1 MAKRVFVRNFRDNEE
16 GRLLRTLRKSKDVV
30 AVKRA
35 EIIISSAQ
43 GDGAKEIA
51 QRLHF
56 TSDYIRKVIHAFNKD
71 GMKSVFSKYKNGGR
85 PRKILPEHESELV
98 EISMMPP
105 NIIGLPFTHW
115 SLETL
120 RDEAVK
126 RGLVPE
132 ISIET
137 VRKVLKL
144 HRRSLQRTKTWK
156 KSDDPEF
163 EEKKTPSK
171 DCIKKQKEGKRK

>member
-1 MAKRVFVRNFRDNEE
+1 MAKRVSVRDFKDNEE
-16 GRLLRTLRKSKDVV
+16 ERLLRTLRKSKDVI

-43 GDGAKEIA
+43 GDSAPEIA
-51 QRLHF
+51 DRLYF
-56 TSDYIRKVIHAFNKD
+56 TSDYVRKVIHAFNKE
-71 GMKSVFSKYKNGGR
+71 GMRAIFSKYRNGGR
-85 PRKILPEHESELV
+85 PRTILPEHESELV
-98 EISMMPP
+98 ELSMMPP
-105 NIIGLPFTHW
+105 DIIGLPFTHW

-126 RGLVPE
+126 RKLVPE
-132 ISIET
+132 ISIES
-137 VRKVLKL
+137 VRQILKS

-163 EEKKTPSK
+163 DEKKTPSK
-171 DCIKKQKEGKRK
+171 DCIKRQKRGRKK